1 MHYRSVADLN
11 GAIVK
16 GLHRLP
22 RDLDLVV
29 GVPRSGVLAA
39 SLLSLAAN
47 IPMTDL
53 DSFAAGRIF
62 SLGFTKRGS
71 TIRSLSDVR
80 KVLVLDDSINQG
92 AAMRNARAKIA
103 ASQTSAEPMFAAV
116 YGLPGGHSEVDYV
129 FETVSQP
136 RLFQW
141 NVMHH
146 ILLERSCMDLDGV
159 LCADPTGAE
168 NDDGPAYQRFLKSAR
183 LLQRPSRRI
192 AFIVT
197 SRLEKYRA
205 LTQAWLARHGI
216 QYGKLIMLDLPSK
229 KERQRQSAHASFKAD
244 FYRASDAVLFIE
256 SEYDQA
262 NRIAQASGKPVLCT
276 ETQKMVLPVSR
287 QKWLKWDRA
296 SAFFAKL
303 ATPETAAAASIDE
316 KVEDSAP
323 DISYVLI
330 DANDQAK
337 PRTLISYLGPV
348 TENVGEVIRSV
359 RQACLLRSEYPVIVL
374 SELRPDI
381 MTSSEAPVEFLP
393 EMRHVPA
400 LKADEYE
407 RYLRRRWSLILEKW
421 KIEREVTLASSLD
434 EFLALQR
441 QAA

>member
-11 GAIVK
+11 AAIVK

-39 SLLSLAAN
+39 NLLSLAAN

-53 DSFAAGRIF
+53 DSFVAGKIF
-62 SLGFTKRGS
+62 SSGFTKRWS
-71 TIRSLSDVR
+71 PIRSFADVR

-92 AAMRNARAKIA
+92 AAMRDARAKIA
-103 ASQTSAEPMFAAV
+103 ASQTSAELMFAAV

-129 FETVSQP
+129 FETVPQP

-141 NVMHH
+141 NFMHH
-146 ILLERSCMDLDGV
+146 ILLERSCVDLDGV
-159 LCADPTGAE
+159 LCADPTEAE
-168 NDDGPAYQRFLKSAR
+168 NDDGPAYQRFLRSAR
-183 LLQRPSRRI
+183 PLQRPSRRV
-192 AFIVT
+192 AYIVT
-197 SRLEKYRA
+197 SRLEKYRS
-205 LTQAWLARHGI
+205 LTQAWLAKHGI

-229 KERQRQSAHASFKAD
+229 KERQRLSAHASFKAD
-244 FYRASDAVLFIE
+244 FYRASDTVLFIE

-262 NRIAQASGKPVLCT
+262 TKIAEASGKPVLCT
-276 ETQKMVLPVSR
+276 ETQRMVLPVPR

-303 ATPETAAAASIDE
+303 ATPDTAGSASLDE

-330 DANDQAK
+330 DPNDQAK
-337 PRTLISYLGPV
+337 PRTLISYLGPM
-348 TENVGEVIRSV
+348 TENIAEVIESV
-359 RQACLLRSEYPVIVL
+359 RQACLLKGEFPVIIL
-374 SELRPDI
+374 SELRPEL
-381 MTSSEAPVEFLP
+381 MTSIEAPVEFLP

-400 LKADEYE
+400 LKADQYE
-407 RYLRRRWSLILEKW
+407 RYLKRRWALVLEKW

-434 EFLALQR
+434 EFLTA
-441 QAA
+441 QAEAA